1 VRIAAIRARAVR
13 IPLAIETRFSTRV
26 VRHRDYLLVW
36 LTGEDGTEGFG
47 YAYAGTSG
55 GRWLCSAVDELI
67 APLLIGRD
75 AGDLEANWEHVY
87 RELLLV
93 GRRGALLR
101 ALSAVDIAAWDRLAR
116 SAGLP
121 LRRLLG
127 ASQREIAAYG
137 SGGYYRPGDPVDVVT
152 AQVERYTALGFT
164 DVKIKVGGLPLAHD
178 IARVRAAR
186 KAVGGAG
193 RLALDANNAWRSVA
207 DALKAIEAFAE
218 LDVWWIE
225 EPLMPDDLAGHAE
238 LTRRSPVPIATG
250 EIEATRWGFAHLI
263 ERRAAEILQPD
274 AGVAG
279 GVSEWLKIAHAAAA
293 FDIPVAPHWHANLHA
308 QLAPTIANC
317 IAVEYFALDEDV
329 YNFERLL
336 RTPLRVESGRIVLDE
351 TPGLGFEIDEAAVE
365 RYTI

>member
-1 VRIAAIRARAVR
+1 VKITAIRARAVR
-13 IPLAIETRFSTRV
+13 VPLAVETRFSTRV

-36 LTGEDGTEGFG
+36 LAGEDGTEGFG

-67 APLLIGRD
+67 APLLVGRD
-75 AGDLEANWEHVY
+75 AGDLEGNWEYVY

-93 GRRGALLR
+93 GRRGGLLR

-116 SAGLP
+116 CTGLP

-127 ASQREIAAYG
+127 ASRSEIAAYG
-137 SGGYYRPGDPVDVVT
+137 SGGYYRPGDPVEVVT
-152 AQVERYTALGFT
+152 AQVDRYQALGFT
-164 DVKIKVGGLPLAHD
+164 DVKIKVGGLPLADD

-186 KAVGGAG
+186 AAIGNEG

-207 DALKAIEAFAE
+207 DAVHAIQAFAE
-218 LDVWWIE
+218 LDIWWIE

-250 EIEATRWGFAHLI
+250 EIEATRWGFAQLI
-263 ERRAAEILQPD
+263 EQHAAQILQPD

-279 GVSEWLKIAHAAAA
+279 GVTEWLKIAHAAAA
-293 FDIPVAPHWHANLHA
+293 FDIPIAPHWHANLHA
-308 QLAPTIANC
+308 QLAPVVANC

-329 YNFERLL
+329 YNFERLV
-336 RTPLRVESGRIVLDE
+336 RTPLRVERGRIVLDE
-351 TPGLGFEIDEAAVE
+351 TPGLGFEIDETAID
-365 RYTI
+365 RYAI